1 MYILSSESEKELV
14 IFYLLDD
21 VRVPPHSSNGGWFH
35 EVPVLQAVV
44 EHAAVEGVVVA
55 PILLLEVTVAIIVGP
70 LIGCDVANDHVELHV
85 CVVRSVAYIASHQF
99 RERERERDLTMNVIW
114 KKPLMKNTV
123 RRRMPTN
130 IHPSIPCSRISSC
143 RK

>member
-1 MYILSSESEKELV
+1 M
-14 IFYLLDD
+14 
-21 VRVPPHSSNGGWFH
+21 
-35 EVPVLQAVV
+35 PVLQAVV

-70 LIGCDVANDHVELHV
+70 LIGRDVANDHVELHV

-99 RERERERDLTMNVIW
+99 RERERERERERDLTMNVIW